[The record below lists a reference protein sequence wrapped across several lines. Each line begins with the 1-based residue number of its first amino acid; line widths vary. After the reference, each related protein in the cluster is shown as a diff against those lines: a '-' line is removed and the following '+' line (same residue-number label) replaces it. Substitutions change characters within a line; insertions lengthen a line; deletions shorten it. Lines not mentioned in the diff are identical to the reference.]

1 MSLRTVSWRQL
12 FLCGEVVGFVLA
24 WVVGLV
30 VALQTRNTERGV
42 TSADRLASANG
53 ATEVRTLRPFL
64 P

>member
-24 WVVGLV
+24 WVVGLL
-30 VALQTRNTERGV
+30 VALQTRNT
-42 TSADRLASANG
+42 DRTIATAEQLASANG